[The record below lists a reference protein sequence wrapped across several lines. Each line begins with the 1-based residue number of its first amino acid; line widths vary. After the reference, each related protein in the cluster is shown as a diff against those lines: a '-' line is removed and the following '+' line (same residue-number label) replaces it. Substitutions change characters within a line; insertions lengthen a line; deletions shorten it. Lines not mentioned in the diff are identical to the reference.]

1 MGRVLVDF
9 FQWWRYQCKFPGEG
23 VIVDFPGGGGISG
36 FFQREGVLVD
46 FFRCGP
52 IAIFQGEAPVINFYF
67 KN

>member
-1 MGRVLVDF
+1 M
-9 FQWWRYQCKFPGEG
+9 
-23 VIVDFPGGGGISG
+23 DFPGGGGISG